1 MASAQHWKFDK
12 QVYTEAEYPF
22 PEMLGSQNVRA
33 SQISEY

>member
-12 QVYTEAEYPF
+12 HVCIKAEYPF